1 MDVEL
6 TDKQK
11 ERYSRH
17 LILDNVGEPRPPAL
31 LYLAAAGIGTLGIA
45 DGDVV
50 DLSNLQRQIVHATPD
65 IGSPKVDSAAEK
77 IARLNPHVHIETHPV
92 MAQAG
97 NIMDLIKNYDFVV
110 DATDNFAAKFM
121 INDACVLAKKPFSHA
136 GVLQF
141 VGQTMTILPNRSAC
155 YRCVFGHPPPPDA
168 VPAGAQAGILGA
180 VAGVL
185 GTLQATEVLKFI
197 IDKGDLLTNR
207 IIKFDALNLTFRQ
220 VSIQQNPECRACGAE
235 PEISLPRDF
244 NQAT

>member
-1 MDVEL
+1 LGSPV
-6 TDKQK
+6 
-11 ERYSRH
+11 
-17 LILDNVGEPRPPAL
+17 L

-50 DLSNLQRQIVHATPD
+50 DLSNLQRQIVHTTPD

-92 MAQAG
+92 MAEAE
-97 NIMDLIKNYDFVV
+97 NIMDLINNYDFVV

-141 VGQTMTILPNRSAC
+141 IGQTMTILPNRSAC

-168 VPAGAQAGILGA
+168 VPTGAQAGILGA

-197 IDKGDLLTNR
+197 IHKGELLTNR
-207 IIKFDALNLTFRQ
+207 IVQFDAMNSTFRQ
-220 VSIQQNPECRACGAE
+220 VPIQQNPECPACGAE
-235 PEISLPRDF
+235 PQISLPRPRDL
-244 NQAT
+244 NQAI